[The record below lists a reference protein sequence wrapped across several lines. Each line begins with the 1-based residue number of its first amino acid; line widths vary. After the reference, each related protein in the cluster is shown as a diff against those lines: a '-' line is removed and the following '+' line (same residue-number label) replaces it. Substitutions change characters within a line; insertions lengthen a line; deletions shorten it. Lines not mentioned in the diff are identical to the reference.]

1 MINKSIIFISLFI
14 VFGCDDITK
23 RNDIPNKKLANEFG
37 INSTELIY
45 QYYQKFGF
53 TDLCEDIRMVSIP
66 KEVPKLYKNLPI
78 SIDDRNIINNFS
90 NKTDSIRKSSITFK
104 TNTRNQFYDI
114 ELDFIEFTTD
124 SALIINLNK
133 GKYQISQTKS
143 TSILKIYDN
152 ESGSYYMEIHRCDY

>member
-66 KEVPKLYKNLPI
+66 KESGITSSKSKSDSGLLPTKI
-78 SIDDRNIINNFS
+78 S
-90 NKTDSIRKSSITFK
+90 
-104 TNTRNQFYDI
+104 
-114 ELDFIEFTTD
+114 
-124 SALIINLNK
+124 A
-133 GKYQISQTKS
+133 
-143 TSILKIYDN
+143 
-152 ESGSYYMEIHRCDY
+152 